1 MGDSISREPEHL
13 PARSEALRELA
24 ALFLR
29 LGTLAMGGPAAH
41 IAMMEDEVVRRRRW
55 MTHERFLD
63 MLGVCN
69 LIPGPNSTEMA
80 IHIGQLRAGF
90 AGLVVAGACF
100 IIPAA
105 AIVLVIAWMY
115 VRFGT
120 MPQAV
125 GLLYGIKPV
134 IIAVVLQALWGLG
147 RTAIKSRM
155 LAALAI
161 ISLGASLL
169 DVNDMIV
176 LLGGGIVMIA
186 IRAFEDPAGTRAT
199 LAAIPT
205 AAARATG
212 AKGAALAVTMV
223 AVPFSLV
230 TLFLFFLK
238 VGAVLFGSGYV
249 LLAFLRTDLVDRLRW
264 LTEAQLLDAV
274 AVGQITPGPVF
285 TTATFIGYLLGGFRG
300 AVVATVG
307 IFLPS
312 FFFVSISGPLIPHLR
327 RSPLA
332 GAFLDGVNVGAW
344 ALMAAGTLF
353 LARAAVVDA
362 VTTGVAIASAFVLIR
377 YRINSAWLVIG
388 GGADQAGDGAV
399 ACCSRVTEGTFLKVQ
414 NVRLITAYS
423 ARCLYAVVS

>member
-1 MGDSISREPEHL
+1 VDASIPDTTTTR
-13 PARSEALRELA
+13 RDALWELA
-24 ALFLR
+24 VLFLR

-100 IIPAA
+100 ILPAA

-147 RTAIKSRM
+147 RTAIKSRLLAVIAIVA
-155 LAALAI
+155 LAASMLE
-161 ISLGASLL
+161 
-169 DVNDMIV
+169 VNDMIV
-176 LLGGGIVMIA
+176 LLGGGIVMLA
-186 IRAFEDPAGTRAT
+186 IRAFEDRDAASAT
-199 LAAIPT
+199 IAAIPT
-205 AAARATG
+205 VAAGAKTAATAAA
-212 AKGAALAVTMV
+212 MV
-223 AVPFSLV
+223 ALPFSLT

-274 AVGQITPGPVF
+274 AVGQVTPGPVF
-285 TTATFIGYLLGGFRG
+285 TTATFVGYILGGFRG
-300 AVVATVG
+300 AVVATIG

-344 ALMAAGTLF
+344 ALMASVTWF
-353 LARAAVVDA
+353 LARAAVVDVITMLLA
-362 VTTGVAIASAFVLIR
+362 VSGAFVLIR
-377 YRINSAWLVIG
+377 YRVNSAWLVIG
-388 GGADQAGDGAV
+388 GG
-399 ACCSRVTEGTFLKVQ
+399 
-414 NVRLITAYS
+414 LIGLAMT
-423 ARCLYAVVS
+423 L

>member
-1 MGDSISREPEHL
+1 MDQSISHNTEGPPSR
-13 PARSEALRELA
+13 RDALRELA
-24 ALFLR
+24 VLFLR

-55 MTHERFLD
+55 MTHDRFLD

-100 IIPAA
+100 ILPAA

-147 RTAIKSRM
+147 RTAIKSRLLAM
-155 LAALAI
+155 LAIVTLI
-161 ISLGASLL
+161 ASLL

-176 LLGGGIVMIA
+176 LLGGGIVMLA
-186 IRAFEDPAGTRAT
+186 IRAVEDRAAARAA
-199 LAAIPT
+199 LAAIP
-205 AAARATG
+205 AAARASG
-212 AKGAALAVTMV
+212 AKGAALAAAAV
-223 AVPFSLV
+223 AVPFRLT

-264 LTEAQLLDAV
+264 LTESQLLDAV

-285 TTATFIGYLLGGFRG
+285 TTATFIGYILGGFRG
-300 AVVATVG
+300 AVVATLG

-344 ALMAAGTLF
+344 SLMAAVTLF
-353 LARAAVVDA
+353 LTRAAVIDFTTLLLAISSA
-362 VTTGVAIASAFVLIR
+362 VVLIR
-377 YRINSAWLVIG
+377 YRVNSAWLVLG
-388 GGADQAGDGAV
+388 GG
-399 ACCSRVTEGTFLKVQ
+399 
-414 NVRLITAYS
+414 LIGLAMTLW
-423 ARCLYAVVS
+423 R

>member
-1 MGDSISREPEHL
+1 MRC
-13 PARSEALRELA
+13 RELA
-24 ALFLR
+24 VLFLR

-100 IIPAA
+100 ILPAA
-105 AIVLVIAWMY
+105 AIVMCIAWMY

-147 RTAIKSRM
+147 RTAIKSRL
-155 LAALAI
+155 LAVIAVVALVASI
-161 ISLGASLL
+161 LG
-169 DVNDMIV
+169 VNDMIV
-176 LLGGGIVMIA
+176 LIGGGVVMLA
-186 IRAFEDPAGTRAT
+186 IRAFEDRDAARAT
-199 LAAIPT
+199 LAAIPSPR
-205 AAARATG
+205 ARRRQNCRDG
-212 AKGAALAVTMV
+212 RGDGRGSVQ
-223 AVPFSLV
+223 SHH
-230 TLFLFFLK
+230 LFLFFLK

-285 TTATFIGYLLGGFRG
+285 TTATFIGYILGGFRG
-300 AVVATVG
+300 AVVATLG

-344 ALMAAGTLF
+344 ALMAAVTWF
-353 LARAAVVDA
+353 LARAADCRRHYDA
-362 VTTGVAIASAFVLIR
+362 SRDLQRVRTDSLSCEFRV
-377 YRINSAWLVIG
+377 
-388 GGADQAGDGAV
+388 AGDRRRDDRPRDDAGN
-399 ACCSRVTEGTFLKVQ
+399 SGPPPTFPPCYGG
-414 NVRLITAYS
+414 NI
-423 ARCLYAVVS
+423 

>member
-1 MGDSISREPEHL
+1 MDESILDTTTSR
-13 PARSEALRELA
+13 SDALWELA
-24 ALFLR
+24 VLFLR

-90 AGLVVAGACF
+90 AGLMVAGACF
-100 IIPAA
+100 ILPAA
-105 AIVLVIAWMY
+105 AIVMVIAWMY

-147 RTAIKSRM
+147 RTAIKSRLLAVIAIVA
-155 LAALAI
+155 LAASMLE
-161 ISLGASLL
+161 
-169 DVNDMIV
+169 VNDMIV
-176 LLGGGIVMIA
+176 LIGGGIVMLA
-186 IRAFEDPAGTRAT
+186 IRAFEDRAAARAA

-205 AAARATG
+205 VTAGAKTAATAAA
-212 AKGAALAVTMV
+212 MV
-223 AVPFSLV
+223 ALPFSLT

-274 AVGQITPGPVF
+274 AVGQVTPGPVF
-285 TTATFIGYLLGGFRG
+285 TTATFIGYILGGFRG
-300 AVVATVG
+300 AVVATLG

-344 ALMAAGTLF
+344 ALMAAVTLF
-353 LARAAVVDA
+353 LARSAVIDLTTMLLAISSA
-362 VTTGVAIASAFVLIR
+362 VVLIR
-377 YRINSAWLVIG
+377 YRVNSAWLVLG
-388 GGADQAGDGAV
+388 GG
-399 ACCSRVTEGTFLKVQ
+399 
-414 NVRLITAYS
+414 LIGLAMT
-423 ARCLYAVVS
+423 L

>member
-1 MGDSISREPEHL
+1 MGDSISREAGNL
-13 PARSEALRELA
+13 PARSDALRELA

-100 IIPAA
+100 ILPAA
-105 AIVLVIAWMY
+105 AIVLAIAWVY

-134 IIAVVLQALWGLG
+134 IIAVVLQAMWGLG
-147 RTAIKSRM
+147 RTAIKSRL
-155 LAALAI
+155 LAAIAI
-161 ISLGASLL
+161 VALVASLL

-176 LLGGGIVMIA
+176 LLGGGVVMLA
-186 IRAFEDPAGTRAT
+186 IRAVEDRDAARAT
-199 LAAIPT
+199 LAALPT
-205 AAARATG
+205 VASGMRPAAIAAA
-212 AKGAALAVTMV
+212 VV
-223 AVPFSLV
+223 AVPFSLT

-249 LLAFLRTDLVDRLRW
+249 LLAFLRTDLVDRLHW
-264 LTEAQLLDAV
+264 LTQAQLLDAV

-300 AVVATVG
+300 AVVATLG

-327 RSPLA
+327 RSALA

-344 ALMAAGTLF
+344 ALMAAVTLF
-353 LARAAVVDA
+353 LARAAIVD
-362 VTTGVAIASAFVLIR
+362 VTTILLAASSAFILIR
-377 YRINSAWLVIG
+377 YRVNSAWLVLG
-388 GGADQAGDGAV
+388 GGLIGV
-399 ACCSRVTEGTFLKVQ
+399 AMTLWR
-414 NVRLITAYS
+414 
-423 ARCLYAVVS
+423 

>member
-1 MGDSISREPEHL
+1 MDQSISHNIESPPPR
-13 PARSEALRELA
+13 REALRELA
-24 ALFLR
+24 VLFLR

-55 MTHERFLD
+55 MTHDRFLD

-100 IIPAA
+100 ILPAA

-147 RTAIKSRM
+147 RTAIKSRL
-155 LAALAI
+155 LAVLAI
-161 ISLGASLL
+161 VTLIASIL

-176 LLGGGIVMIA
+176 LLGGGFVMLA
-186 IRAFEDPAGTRAT
+186 IRAVEDRAAARAT
-199 LAAIPT
+199 LAAIPV
-205 AAARATG
+205 AARASG
-212 AKGAALAVTMV
+212 AKGVALAAAAV
-223 AVPFSLV
+223 AVPFSLT

-285 TTATFIGYLLGGFRG
+285 TTATFIGYILGGFRG
-300 AVVATVG
+300 AVVATLG

-344 ALMAAGTLF
+344 SLMAAVTLF
-353 LARAAVVDA
+353 LARAAVIDFTTLLLAISSA
-362 VTTGVAIASAFVLIR
+362 VVLIR
-377 YRINSAWLVIG
+377 YRVNSAWLVLG
-388 GGADQAGDGAV
+388 GG
-399 ACCSRVTEGTFLKVQ
+399 
-414 NVRLITAYS
+414 LIGLAMTLW
-423 ARCLYAVVS
+423 R

>member
-1 MGDSISREPEHL
+1 MGDSISREAEKL

-24 ALFLR
+24 LLFLR

-55 MTHERFLD
+55 MTHDRFLD

-100 IIPAA
+100 ILPAA
-105 AIVLVIAWMY
+105 AIVMAIAWMY
-115 VRFGT
+115 VRYGT

-147 RTAIKSRM
+147 RTAIKSRL
-155 LAALAI
+155 LAAIAI
-161 ISLGASLL
+161 VSFVAALF

-176 LLGGGIVMIA
+176 LIGGGVVMMA
-186 IRAFEDPAGTRAT
+186 IRAVEDRDAARAT
-199 LAAIPT
+199 LAALPT
-205 AAARATG
+205 VVPRASALKPAAIAAA
-212 AKGAALAVTMV
+212 AA
-223 AVPFSLV
+223 AVPFSLT

-249 LLAFLRTDLVDRLRW
+249 LLAFLRTDLVDRLHW
-264 LTEAQLLDAV
+264 LTQAQLLDAV
-274 AVGQITPGPVF
+274 AVGQVTPGPVF

-300 AVVATVG
+300 AVVATLG

-344 ALMAAGTLF
+344 ALMAAVTLF
-353 LARAAVVDA
+353 LARAAVVDVVTMLLA
-362 VTTGVAIASAFVLIR
+362 VTSAFVLIR
-377 YRINSAWLVIG
+377 YRVNSAWLVIG
-388 GGADQAGDGAV
+388 GGLIGLAM
-399 ACCSRVTEGTFLKVQ
+399 
-414 NVRLITAYS
+414 VR
-423 ARCLYAVVS
+423 

>member
-1 MGDSISREPEHL
+1 MGEPISQATETP
-13 PARSEALRELA
+13 PPGGDALRELA
-24 ALFLR
+24 VLFLR
-29 LGTLAMGGPAAH
+29 LGTISMGGPAAH
-41 IAMMEDEVVRRRRW
+41 IAMMEDEVVRRRKW
-55 MTHERFLD
+55 LTHERFLD

-80 IHIGQLRAGF
+80 IHIGQQQAGIP
-90 AGLVVAGACF
+90 GLIIAGACF
-100 IIPAA
+100 IVPAA
-105 AIVLVIAWMY
+105 AIVLAIAWMY

-134 IIAVVLQALWGLG
+134 IIAVVLQAMWGLG
-147 RTAIKSRM
+147 RVAIRSKS

-161 ISLGASLL
+161 VSLIAALL
-169 DVNDMIV
+169 DVNDLVV
-176 LLGGGIVMIA
+176 LLGGGVVMLA
-186 IRAFEDPAGTRAT
+186 LRAFELRTGIGAAI
-199 LAAIPT
+199 AAIPT
-205 AAARATG
+205 VATRAPG
-212 AKGAALAVTMV
+212 AKGVGLAAAAV
-223 AVPFSLV
+223 AVPFSLA

-285 TTATFIGYLLGGFRG
+285 TTATFIGYIVGGFRG
-300 AVVATVG
+300 AVLATLG

-327 RSPLA
+327 RSALA

-344 ALMAAGTLF
+344 ALMAAVTWF
-353 LARAAVVDA
+353 LARAAIVDLTTLALA
-362 VTTGVAIASAFVLIR
+362 VASAFVLIR
-377 YRINSAWLVIG
+377 YRVNSAWIVIG
-388 GGADQAGDGAV
+388 GGLIGLAV
-399 ACCSRVTEGTFLKVQ
+399 TTLH
-414 NVRLITAYS
+414 
-423 ARCLYAVVS
+423 

>member
-1 MGDSISREPEHL
+1 MEDSIPQNN
-13 PARSEALRELA
+13 PAARRDALWELA

-29 LGTLAMGGPAAH
+29 LGTLSMGGPAAH

-90 AGLVVAGACF
+90 AGLIVAGACF
-100 IIPAA
+100 ILPAA

-147 RTAIKSRM
+147 RTAIKSRL
-155 LAALAI
+155 LAVIAMVALV
-161 ISLGASLL
+161 ASLL
-169 DVNDMIV
+169 EVNDMIV
-176 LLGGGIVMIA
+176 LIGGGVVMVA
-186 IRAFEDPAGTRAT
+186 IRAFEDRDATRAT
-199 LAAIPT
+199 MAAIPT
-205 AAARATG
+205 VAAGAKTAAIGAAA
-212 AKGAALAVTMV
+212 VV
-223 AVPFSLV
+223 VPFSLT

-274 AVGQITPGPVF
+274 AVGQVTPGPVF
-285 TTATFIGYLLGGFRG
+285 TTATFIGYILGGFRG
-300 AVVATVG
+300 AVVATLG

-312 FFFVSISGPLIPHLR
+312 FFFVSLSGPLIPHLR
-327 RSPLA
+327 RSRLA

-344 ALMAAGTLF
+344 ALMASVTWF
-353 LARAAVVDA
+353 LARSAVVD
-362 VTTGVAIASAFVLIR
+362 VTTMLLAISSAFVLIR
-377 YRINSAWLVIG
+377 YRMNSAWLVIG
-388 GGADQAGDGAV
+388 GG
-399 ACCSRVTEGTFLKVQ
+399 
-414 NVRLITAYS
+414 LIGLAMT
-423 ARCLYAVVS
+423 L

>member
-1 MGDSISREPEHL
+1 
-13 PARSEALRELA
+13 
-24 ALFLR
+24 
-29 LGTLAMGGPAAH
+29 
-41 IAMMEDEVVRRRRW
+41 
-55 MTHERFLD
+55 
-63 MLGVCN
+63 
-69 LIPGPNSTEMA
+69 MA

-90 AGLVVAGACF
+90 AGLVVAGASF
-100 IIPAA
+100 ILPAA

-147 RTAIKSRM
+147 RTAIKSRL
-155 LAALAI
+155 LAVLAI
-161 ISLGASLL
+161 IALIASLL

-176 LLGGGIVMIA
+176 LLGGGLVMLA
-186 IRAFEDPAGTRAT
+186 IRALEDRAAARAT
-199 LAAIPT
+199 LAAIPV
-205 AAARATG
+205 AARASG
-212 AKGAALAVTMV
+212 AKGAALAAAAV
-223 AVPFSLV
+223 AVPFSLT

-285 TTATFIGYLLGGFRG
+285 TTATFIGYILGGFRG
-300 AVVATVG
+300 AVVATIG

-344 ALMAAGTLF
+344 ALMAAVTLF
-353 LARAAVVDA
+353 LARSAVIDLTTMLLAISSA
-362 VTTGVAIASAFVLIR
+362 VVLIR
-377 YRINSAWLVIG
+377 YRVNSAWLVLG
-388 GGADQAGDGAV
+388 GG
-399 ACCSRVTEGTFLKVQ
+399 
-414 NVRLITAYS
+414 LIGLAMTQW
-423 ARCLYAVVS
+423 R

>member
-1 MGDSISREPEHL
+1 MTKRARCNTFATREHL
-13 PARSEALRELA
+13 RDHLMDESIPDTTTTRRDALRELA
-24 ALFLR
+24 VLFLR

-90 AGLVVAGACF
+90 AGLIVAGACF
-100 IIPAA
+100 ILPAA
-105 AIVLVIAWMY
+105 AIVLAIAWMY

-147 RTAIKSRM
+147 RTAIKSRL
-155 LAALAI
+155 LAAIAI
-161 ISLGASLL
+161 VALIASLL
-169 DVNDMIV
+169 EVNDMIV
-176 LLGGGIVMIA
+176 LIGGGIVMLA
-186 IRAFEDPAGTRAT
+186 IRAFEDRAAARAT
-199 LAAIPT
+199 LAAIPV
-205 AAARATG
+205 AARASG
-212 AKGAALAVTMV
+212 AKGAAIAAAGV
-223 AVPFSLV
+223 AVPFSLT

-274 AVGQITPGPVF
+274 AVGQVTPGPVF
-285 TTATFIGYLLGGFRG
+285 TTATFIGYILGGFRG
-300 AVVATVG
+300 AVVATLG

-344 ALMAAGTLF
+344 ALMAAVTLF
-353 LARAAVVDA
+353 LARAAVID
-362 VTTGVAIASAFVLIR
+362 VTTMLLAISSAFVLIR
-377 YRINSAWLVIG
+377 YRVNSAWLVIG
-388 GGADQAGDGAV
+388 GG
-399 ACCSRVTEGTFLKVQ
+399 
-414 NVRLITAYS
+414 LIGLAMTMW
-423 ARCLYAVVS
+423 R

>member
-1 MGDSISREPEHL
+1 MDQSIPQTADNP
-13 PARSEALRELA
+13 PARREALRELA
-24 ALFLR
+24 VLFLR

-41 IAMMEDEVVRRRRW
+41 IAMMEAEVVRRRRW

-80 IHIGQLRAGF
+80 IHIGQSRAGF

-100 IIPAA
+100 ILPAA

-115 VRFGT
+115 VRYGA
-120 MPQAV
+120 MPQAA
-125 GLLYGIKPV
+125 GLLYGVKPV

-155 LAALAI
+155 LAALAV
-161 ISLGASLL
+161 AATAAALL
-169 DVNDMIV
+169 DVDDMVV
-176 LLGGGIVMIA
+176 LLGGGIAMLA
-186 IRAFEDPAGTRAT
+186 IRAAENRARARAA

-205 AAARATG
+205 AAARASG
-212 AKGAALAVTMV
+212 ARAAALAAAV
-223 AVPFSLV
+223 AVPFSLT

-264 LTEAQLLDAV
+264 LTQAQLLDAV

-300 AVVATVG
+300 AVVATLG

-327 RSPLA
+327 RSALA

-344 ALMAAGTLF
+344 ALMAAVTLF
-353 LARAAVVDA
+353 LARAAIVD
-362 VTTGVAIASAFVLIR
+362 VTTILLAASSAFILIR
-377 YRINSAWLVIG
+377 YRVNSAWLVLG
-388 GGADQAGDGAV
+388 GGLIGV
-399 ACCSRVTEGTFLKVQ
+399 AMTLWR
-414 NVRLITAYS
+414 
-423 ARCLYAVVS
+423 

>member
-1 MGDSISREPEHL
+1 MTKRTGWNGIAIRDHLIRSRMDQSISHNTENPPSR
-13 PARSEALRELA
+13 REALRELA
-24 ALFLR
+24 VLFLR

-105 AIVLVIAWMY
+105 AIVLAIAWMY

-125 GLLYGIKPV
+125 GLLYGVKPV

-147 RTAIKSRM
+147 RTAIKSRI

-161 ISLGASLL
+161 VALIASFL

-176 LLGGGIVMIA
+176 LLGGGLVMLA
-186 IRAFEDPAGTRAT
+186 IRAVEDRAAARAT
-199 LAAIPT
+199 LAAIPV
-205 AAARATG
+205 AARASG
-212 AKGAALAVTMV
+212 AKGAALAAAAV
-223 AVPFSLV
+223 AVPFSLT

-249 LLAFLRTDLVDRLRW
+249 LLAFLRTDLVDRLHW

-274 AVGQITPGPVF
+274 AVGQVTPGPVF
-285 TTATFIGYLLGGFRG
+285 TTATFIGYILGGFRG
-300 AVVATVG
+300 AIVATIG

-344 ALMAAGTLF
+344 ALMAAVTLF
-353 LARAAVVDA
+353 LARSAVIDLTTMLLAISSAVV
-362 VTTGVAIASAFVLIR
+362 LLR
-377 YRINSAWLVIG
+377 YRVNSAWLVLG
-388 GGADQAGDGAV
+388 GG
-399 ACCSRVTEGTFLKVQ
+399 
-414 NVRLITAYS
+414 LIGLAMTQW
-423 ARCLYAVVS
+423 R

>member
-1 MGDSISREPEHL
+1 MSESIQNTAESSAPR
-13 PARSEALRELA
+13 RDALRELA
-24 ALFLR
+24 LLFLR
-29 LGTLAMGGPAAH
+29 LGTIAMGGPAAH

-55 MTHERFLD
+55 VTHERFLD

-80 IHIGQLRAGF
+80 IHIGQQQ
-90 AGLVVAGACF
+90 AGLPGLIVAGACF
-100 IIPAA
+100 ILPAA
-105 AIVLVIAWMY
+105 AIVLAIAWMY

-134 IIAVVLQALWGLG
+134 IIAVVLQAMWGLG
-147 RTAIKSRM
+147 RAAIRSKM
-155 LAALAI
+155 LAVLAI
-161 ISLGASLL
+161 VSLAASLYE
-169 DVNDMIV
+169 VNDLIV
-176 LLGGGIVMIA
+176 LLGGGVVMLA
-186 IRAFEDPAGTRAT
+186 IRAFELRTGIGAS

-205 AAARATG
+205 AATRAPG
-212 AKGAALAVTMV
+212 AKGVALAAAAG
-223 AVPFSLV
+223 AVPFSLT

-264 LTEAQLLDAV
+264 LTESQLLDAV

-285 TTATFIGYLLGGFRG
+285 TTATFIGYIVGGFPG
-300 AVVATVG
+300 AVLATLG

-327 RSPLA
+327 RSQLA

-344 ALMAAGTLF
+344 ALMAAVTLF
-353 LARAAVVDA
+353 LARDAIVD
-362 VTTGVAIASAFVLIR
+362 VTTLMLAAASAFVLIR
-377 YRINSAWLVIG
+377 YRVNSAWLVIG
-388 GGADQAGDGAV
+388 GGAVGLAM
-399 ACCSRVTEGTFLKVQ
+399 
-414 NVRLITAYS
+414 TAL
-423 ARCLYAVVS
+423 R

>member
-1 MGDSISREPEHL
+1 MEDSISQNN
-13 PARSEALRELA
+13 PATRRDALWELA

-100 IIPAA
+100 ILPAA
-105 AIVLVIAWMY
+105 AIVMCIAWMY

-147 RTAIKSRM
+147 RTAIKSR
-155 LAALAI
+155 LLGVIAIVALV
-161 ISLGASLL
+161 ASLL
-169 DVNDMIV
+169 GVNDMIV
-176 LLGGGIVMIA
+176 LIGGGVVMLA
-186 IRAFEDPAGTRAT
+186 IRAFEDREASRAA

-205 AAARATG
+205 VAAGAKTAATAAAMA
-212 AKGAALAVTMV
+212 
-223 AVPFSLV
+223 AVPFSLSI
-230 TLFLFFLK
+230 LFLFFLK

-274 AVGQITPGPVF
+274 AVGQVTPGPVF
-285 TTATFIGYLLGGFRG
+285 TTATFIGYILGGFRG
-300 AVVATVG
+300 AVVATLG

-344 ALMAAGTLF
+344 ALMAAVTWF
-353 LARAAVVDA
+353 LARAAVVD
-362 VTTGVAIASAFVLIR
+362 VTTMLLAISSAFVLIR
-377 YRINSAWLVIG
+377 YRVNSAWLVIG
-388 GGADQAGDGAV
+388 GG
-399 ACCSRVTEGTFLKVQ
+399 
-414 NVRLITAYS
+414 LIGIAMT
-423 ARCLYAVVS
+423 L